1 MDRRVLFAS
10 LVIGAAVVAGVGTAV
25 FAFVG
30 TDGGAT
36 EPTVLWE
43 TEPTDD
49 AVAAHESAA
58 ITADGEARVALPL
71 VDEGDACTLRVVDGA
86 GERAWNASLPA
97 EACGSGGVTGDAVGG
112 DGDGGTAG
120 DGGARAGSEDAVG
133 GVTAGTV
140 DGEPAFVLTTAE
152 PRVRAFAAA
161 DGAELFASDLD
172 APASAPPAVG
182 DVTGDGANEVA
193 VGDATGTL
201 RVFAADGDAVWTRE
215 VDGAVG
221 LPPLVGR
228 FSDDGGAASAADPA
242 VVVSAGGEGGSYV
255 RFDGTGER
263 VWTVPRNGTPTT
275 WTAAE
280 TRRGAVLAVGTAG
293 GSVATIETAD
303 GSTRFDA
310 RLQGSP
316 MGAGGTDA
324 GRVAVGGTGA
334 VWAVDLLD
342 GEVVWKQQFG
352 GDAPVAPPATG
363 DVTGDRTP
371 ETVAVTETGS
381 VVAMNR
387 DGGVLARGTVDA
399 TVAVRPLLVDLD
411 DDGDREVVL
420 LTSGGRAVAL
430 DV

>member
-1 MDRRVLFAS
+1 MDRRILFAS

-30 TDGGAT
+30 ADGGAT

-49 AVAAHESAA
+49 AVTAHESAVA
-58 ITADGEARVALPL
+58 TTGGEVRIALPL
-71 VDEGDACTLRVVDGA
+71 VAEGDACTLRVVDGA
-86 GERAWNASLPA
+86 GESAWNASLPTA
-97 EACGSGGVTGDAVGG
+97 ACDA
-112 DGDGGTAG
+112 DGETAG
-120 DGGARAGSEDAVG
+120 APIG

-140 DGEPAFVLTTAE
+140 GGEQAFVLTTAE
-152 PRVRAFAAA
+152 PGVRAFAAA
-161 DGAELFASDLD
+161 DGASLFAAELA
-172 APASAPPAVG
+172 APSIAPPAVG

-193 VGDATGTL
+193 VGTAAGTL
-201 RVFAADGDAVWTRE
+201 RVLEADGETAWTRE
-215 VDGAVG
+215 VDGPVG
-221 LPPLVGR
+221 LPPLVGS
-228 FSDDGGAASAADPA
+228 FSDDGGATSAADPA
-242 VVVSAGGEGGSYV
+242 VVVSAGAEDGSYV
-255 RFDGTGER
+255 RFDGAGER
-263 VWTVPRNGTPTT
+263 VWTAPRNGTPTA

-280 TRRGAVLAVGTAG
+280 TRRGAVLAVGTEE
-293 GSVATIETAD
+293 GSIATIETVD

-310 RLQGSP
+310 RLQGTSIAP
-316 MGAGGTDA
+316 GGTDA

-363 DVTGDRTP
+363 DVTGDDTP
-371 ETVAVTETGS
+371 ETVAVTEAGS

-387 DGGVLARGTVDA
+387 DGGVLARGVLDA
-399 TVAVRPLLVDLD
+399 TVTVRPLLVDLN

-420 LTSGGRAVAL
+420 LASDGRAIAL
-430 DV
+430 EF